1 MTAVV
6 GDLGGA
12 GFAAAPG
19 VVNQYTRERAVQ
31 SGPLGGFRSPG
42 QRFAQKAVPETAFA
56 GPGLR
61 EQSGPGRLPEQRTH
75 LVEGH
80 GGGVGEHVEPEP
92 CPQQGGEVQQQRG
105 TGRQF
110 GGTGADRVADPDGH
124 GGRRGLGT
132 GPFESAARPE
142 ELGHEE
148 RVTARVPGQ
157 GVRGRRLGSAVRRGV
172 EQGRDVLM
180 AVLVGPCGR
189 PVFAPTQSVGR
200 RHAGR
205 EASGPARGGCG
216 SFGLPW
222 SWSWPGSSAVRSG
235 GRDGRRPRRRQWR
248 RGGVFVARVRP
259 S

>member
-42 QRFAQKAVPETAFA
+42 QRFAQKVVPETAFA

-80 GGGVGEHVEPEP
+80 GGGIGEHVEPEP
-92 CPQQGGEVQQQRG
+92 CPQQGGEVQQPRG

-132 GPFESAARPE
+132 GPLESAARPE

-148 RVTARVPGQ
+148 RATARVPGQ

-172 EQGRDVLM
+172 EQGRDVLVAEWSDRQRASVARELSAGPG
-180 AVLVGPCGR
+180 AVLPRGVVVTGR
-189 PVFAPTQSVGR
+189 GR
-200 RHAGR
+200 QQDPGAAHGV
-205 EASGPARGGCG
+205 RG
-216 SFGLPW
+216 L
-222 SWSWPGSSAVRSG
+222 
-235 GRDGRRPRRRQWR
+235 
-248 RGGVFVARVRP
+248 
-259 S
+259 